1 VLVLLDK
8 SVELVSLDQELVV
21 VVVLSAPFAEVEAL
35 QGLDRDA
42 LPAADDDD
50 VVVVVAAAAR
60 NGPASAGRL
69 MQSVD

>member
-1 VLVLLDK
+1 MLVLLDK
-8 SVELVSLDQELVV
+8 SVELVSSNQELVV
-21 VVVLSAPFAEVEAL
+21 VVVLSAPFAEAEAL

-42 LPAADDDD
+42 LPAA
-50 VVVVVAAAAR
+50 AAAAAC

>member
-8 SVELVSLDQELVV
+8 SVELVSSDQELVV
-21 VVVLSAPFAEVEAL
+21 VAVLSAPFAEAEAL

-42 LPAADDDD
+42 LPAAEDD
-50 VVVVVAAAAR
+50 VVVAVAAC
-60 NGPASAGRL
+60 NEPASAGRL

>member
-8 SVELVSLDQELVV
+8 SVELVSSDQELVV
-21 VVVLSAPFAEVEAL
+21 VAVLSAPFAEVGAL

-42 LPAADDDD
+42 LPAAEDD
-50 VVVVVAAAAR
+50 VVVAVAAC
-60 NGPASAGRL
+60 NEPASAGRL

>member
-1 VLVLLDK
+1 MLVLLDK
-8 SVELVSLDQELVV
+8 SVELVSSDQELVV
-21 VVVLSAPFAEVEAL
+21 VVVLSAPFAEVEGL

-42 LPAADDDD
+42 LPAADDD
-50 VVVVVAAAAR
+50 VVVAAAAAC